1 MDYNGF
7 IIPFVGDSVPLVRWL
22 LDQRNSQGG
31 FLSTQDTVVG
41 LTALARWGRLAQSA
55 NTDMNVEITYE
66 GGSKSV
72 QINTGNT
79 IILQEVEIPT
89 EARWV
94 NIEATGTGVAIA
106 QLSWGYNL
114 EVVGA
119 WPAFRLDPQVDRQST
134 TNQLHLSV
142 CTSPVKGYNQTNMAV
157 MEVNVPSGYAINT
170 DRLKNLFHYPQ
181 IKRFDTDDAESKV
194 VMYFESLK
202 ESEEVCP
209 TVSAY
214 RVYPVA
220 KQAAA
225 YVTMY
230 DYYDN
235 SRRARQFYDAPRTTL
250 CDICDE
256 KQCSQDCLV
265 ARQRQAEEEARVNSS
280 AIKPTTSF
288 SLLLVIFIFPIV
300 TRLCSK

>member
-1 MDYNGF
+1 M
-7 IIPFVGDSVPLVRWL
+7 PLVRWL
-22 LDQRNSQGG
+22 LDQRNSAGG

-41 LTALARWGRLAQSA
+41 LTALARWGRLAQSS

-66 GGSKSV
+66 GGSQSV
-72 QINTGNT
+72 QISTTNS
-79 IILQEVEIPT
+79 IVLQEVELPSET
-89 EARWV
+89 RWV
-94 NIEATGTGVAIA
+94 NIEATGYGVAIA
-106 QLSWGYNL
+106 QLSWSYNL

-119 WPAFRLDPQVDRQST
+119 WPAFRLDPQVDRIST
-134 TNQLHLSV
+134 SNQLHLSV

-157 MEVNVPSGYAINT
+157 MEVNVPTGYAINT
-170 DRLKNLFHYPQ
+170 DRLRNLYHYPQ
-181 IKRFDTDDAESKV
+181 IKRFDTADADSKV
-194 VMYFESLK
+194 IVYFESLK
-202 ESEEVCP
+202 ETEEVCP

-220 KQAAA
+220 KQASA

-235 SRRARQFYDAPRTTL
+235 SRRARQFYDAPKTTL

-280 AIKPTTSF
+280 AINVRGPF
-288 SLLLVIFIFPIV
+288 SLFLVFLAAL
-300 TRLCSK
+300 TRFWSN